1 MSDNNHIPTPH
12 ISAKEGDFA
21 KTVLLP
27 GDPLR
32 AKFISEN
39 FLENAR
45 LVTSVRNILGYTGT
59 YKGHEV
65 SVMGTGMGMP
75 SIGIYSYE
83 LMNFYGC
90 ENLIRVGSAGAVNE
104 DVHVMDIVLAQG
116 ASTDSAW
123 ANQYR
128 LPGTFAPIASWKL
141 LSAAVRSAKELG
153 TSVKVGN
160 VLSSDV
166 FYGDDPAGSDA
177 WKKMGIL
184 CVEMEAAALYMN
196 AARCGKNALA
206 MFTISDEL
214 YSGRSLPSKER
225 ETSFRDMMELALETA
240 ISLER

>member
-1 MSDNNHIPTPH
+1 MGENKNVPTPH
-12 ISAKEGDFA
+12 IAAKEGDFA

-45 LVTSVRNILGYTGT
+45 LVTSVRNILGFTGS

-90 ENLIRVGSAGAVNE
+90 ENLIRVGSAGAMNE

-123 ANQYR
+123 ANQYH
-128 LPGTFAPIASWKL
+128 LGGTFAPLASWNL
-141 LSAAVRSAKELG
+141 LNTAVRTAEKLG
-153 TSVKVGN
+153 TSFKVGN

-166 FYGDDPAGSDA
+166 FYGDDPNSSAG
-177 WKKMGIL
+177 WKKMGVL

-206 MFTISDEL
+206 MFTISDEI
-214 YSGRSLPSKER
+214 YSGKSLPSKER
-225 ETSFRDMMELALETA
+225 ETSFKEMMELALETA
-240 ISLER
+240 VAMEQ

>member
-1 MSDNNHIPTPH
+1 MGEHKNIPTPH
-12 ISAKEGDFA
+12 IAAKEGDFA

-32 AKFISEN
+32 AKYVAEN
-39 FLENAR
+39 FLENTR
-45 LVTSVRNILGYTGT
+45 LVTSVRNILGYTGEW
-59 YKGHEV
+59 KGHRV

-90 ENLIRVGSAGAVNE
+90 ENLIRIGSAGAISE

-128 LPGTFAPIASWKL
+128 LGGTFAPIASWEL
-141 LSAAVRSAKELG
+141 LSETVKTAEKLDIPF
-153 TSVKVGN
+153 KVGN
-160 VLSSDV
+160 VLSSDI
-166 FYGDDPAGSDA
+166 FYGDDPDSTAG

-184 CVEMEAAALYMN
+184 CVEMESAALYMN
-196 AARCGKNALA
+196 AARCGKRALG

-214 YSGRSLPSKER
+214 YSGKSLPSEER
-225 ETSFRDMMELALETA
+225 EKGFRQMMELALDTA
-240 ISLER
+240 AALDE